1 MRAILLD
8 ANLLIAALDD
18 DASTAPE
25 IKKNAIDRIAKLL
38 QDDDVVLAI
47 TPLIRYEV
55 LRGVAWQN
63 ESTYQSLLSRLNQ
76 FEEFD
81 IDRAISE
88 MAANLYR
95 YDVKRC
101 NELKINRNLEKRKL
115 DIFHFC
121 SSEIRQL
128 ELMSEDG
135 DVAKIRQL
143 HDAML
148 ADAIAI

>member
-1 MRAILLD
+1 
-8 ANLLIAALDD
+8 
-18 DASTAPE
+18 
-25 IKKNAIDRIAKLL
+25 
-38 QDDDVVLAI
+38 
-47 TPLIRYEV
+47 
-55 LRGVAWQN
+55 
-63 ESTYQSLLSRLNQ
+63 
-76 FEEFD
+76 
-81 IDRAISE
+81 
-88 MAANLYR
+88 
-95 YDVKRC
+95 
-101 NELKINRNLEKRKL
+101 LKINRNLEKRKL